1 MSEQEKKVNEV
12 HLGYIQ
18 SVITRMGQNAF
29 QAKAWCI
36 SVVAAVLIFYL
47 GKEANGQHLI
57 CTIIACAVT
66 ALFCFLDTYYL
77 YLERGYRKL
86 YQYAAG
92 LEFSDPP
99 IQDYDM
105 RIPKTERGIRQYLKA
120 LFSVSTGLFYGAIIL
135 LLIALWWRT

>member
-12 HLGYIQ
+12 HFGYIQ

-36 SVVAAVLIFYL
+36 TVVAAVLIFYL

>member
-36 SVVAAVLIFYL
+36 TVVAAVLIFYL